1 MHDAPLFLGLTRPP
15 KIFGLPIGYFV
26 SLMLGS
32 VIPFVGAN
40 DWRFLM
46 IGVVGYPVLWFVADR
61 NPNLFETVAVVF
73 SRTPRTR
80 GKSAFS
86 GDRHVSCPQIPLPGH
101 ADASICLAARGPRSR
116 NPCATL
122 ALALR
127 TRGQIDPDPA
137 G

>member
-40 DWRFLM
+40 DWRFLL

-61 NPNLFETVAVVF
+61 NPNLFATVAVVF
-73 SRTPRTR
+73 SRTPRTH
-80 GKSAFS
+80 GKSAFG
-86 GDRHVSCPQIPLPGH
+86 GDRHVS
-101 ADASICLAARGPRSR
+101 
-116 NPCATL
+116 
-122 ALALR
+122 
-127 TRGQIDPDPA
+127 
-137 G
+137 

>member
-40 DWRFLM
+40 DWRFLL
-46 IGVVGYPVLWFVADR
+46 IGVIGYPVLWFVADR

-80 GKSAFS
+80 GTTARSSAAPGCVVGS
-86 GDRHVSCPQIPLPGH
+86 RPSPRPSPLCRR
-101 ADASICLAARGPRSR
+101 A
-116 NPCATL
+116 
-122 ALALR
+122 
-127 TRGQIDPDPA
+127 
-137 G
+137 

>member
-40 DWRFLM
+40 DWRFLL

-61 NPNLFETVAVVF
+61 SPNLFETVAVVF

-80 GKSAFS
+80 GRSAFV
-86 GDRHVSCPQIPLPGH
+86 GDRHVS
-101 ADASICLAARGPRSR
+101 
-116 NPCATL
+116 
-122 ALALR
+122 
-127 TRGQIDPDPA
+127 
-137 G
+137 